1 MSTEIQQ
8 IQPRDPRVLR
18 LSLRKYIKE
27 IDDQITA
34 KYKNV
39 LGDTTCVYESY
50 DSGWDLDPARTY
62 IISVMHPVVGYAVY
76 RVVGQVS
83 LNPDMSPKYYV
94 WDNLAAGSV
103 DVSSASEMVDKMET
117 YRREY
122 LRGDYMRLLNV
133 ISTQALEVLE

>member
-27 IDDQITA
+27 IDDLITA
-34 KYKNV
+34 RYKNV

-50 DSGWDLDPARTY
+50 DSGWDLDPAMTY
-62 IISVMHPVVGYAVY
+62 AISVMHPVVGYAVY

-83 LNPDMSPKYYV
+83 LNPDMSPRYHVYTLV
-94 WDNLAAGSV
+94 GSV
-103 DVSSASEMVDKMET
+103 DVSSSAEMVDMMET

-133 ISTQALEVLE
+133 ISAQALEVLE